1 MNKEFIVAGF
11 GGQGV
16 LFMGKVL
23 AYTGLVDNKKVSW
36 LPSYG
41 PEMRGGT
48 ANCHVIVSDESIASP
63 LIINPETL
71 FAMNLP
77 SLKKFESSVVSGG
90 CIVIDSTLIDPSEI
104 TREDIKVIAIPA
116 AKWSEEMKAIKLA
129 NMILLGA
136 YIANSDFVDFDV
148 FLKGLEKCM
157 PKNKPELFEL
167 NKKAVLRGFNK

>member
-1 MNKEFIVAGF
+1 MNKEFVIAGF

-23 AYTGLVDNKKVSW
+23 AYTGLVDGKQVSW

-48 ANCHVIVSDESIASP
+48 ANCHVIISDDSVASP
-63 LIINPETL
+63 LITNPTTL

-77 SLKKFESSVVSGG
+77 SLKKFEASVVPGG
-90 CIVIDSTLIDPSEI
+90 YIVIDSTLIDPSEI
-104 TREDIKVIAIPA
+104 TRKDVSVVSVPA
-116 AKWSEEMKAIKLA
+116 TKWAEELNAKKLA

-136 YIANSDFVDFDV
+136 YIAESKVVDFEV
-148 FLKGLEKCM
+148 FEKGLAKSM

>member
-1 MNKEFIVAGF
+1 MTNEFVIAGF

-23 AYTGLVDNKKVSW
+23 AYTGLAADKQVSW

-48 ANCHVIVSDESIASP
+48 ANCHVIISDDPVASP
-63 LIINPETL
+63 LIINPTTL
-71 FAMNLP
+71 FAMNFP
-77 SLKKFESSVVSGG
+77 SLQKFEDKVVEGG
-90 CIVIDSTLIDPSEI
+90 TIVIDSTLIDEKEI
-104 TREDIKVIAIPA
+104 TRKDVKVVAIPA
-116 AKWSEEMKAIKLA
+116 AKWAEELNAVKLA

-136 YIANSDFVDFDV
+136 YVKESGAIDIDTL
-148 FLKGLEKCM
+148 LKGLEKSM

-167 NKKAVLRGFNK
+167 NKKAVMRGYDK

>member
-1 MNKEFIVAGF
+1 MSKDFIIAGF

-23 AYTGLVDNKKVSW
+23 AYTGLVNGKQVSW

-48 ANCHVIVSDESIASP
+48 ANCHVIISEEPIASP
-63 LIINPETL
+63 LITNPTTL

-77 SLKKFESSVVSGG
+77 SLKKFEGSVVPGG
-90 CIVIDSTLIDPSEI
+90 FIVIDSTLIDPAEI
-104 TREDIKVIAIPA
+104 TRDDVRVIAVPA
-116 AKWSEEMKAIKLA
+116 AKWAEEMKAKKLA

-136 YIANSDFVDFDV
+136 YISESGIVPFDV
-148 FLKGLEKCM
+148 FEKGIEKSM

-167 NKKAVLRGFNK
+167 NRNAVLRGYNK